1 MTQLHRIP
9 PDPLNR
15 PERLLDVVFVHGA
28 GGDYLNSWGLRRQ
41 QEGGEADSM
50 LHWLLGDADLSG
62 LGVWSLQHESDKFW
76 TGQQGSLTRKELA
89 QNVLAELM
97 RSPLLDPAS
106 PQSPRRPICWV
117 AHSEGGNV
125 VKQLLYVC
133 QLECAG
139 DLNRAKP
146 AAAAAILEATKAVYF
161 IDTPHRGSWVA
172 GRLGRLI
179 PGLRQRVHRELREAD
194 DELRD
199 LHAWYVR
206 TMVQRM
212 QNLNF
217 RQGKEFFSVVGTA
230 SAELEGV
237 IPVAISRDHNRIAK
251 PENRDDSP
259 YREIKDDL
267 LRIHQECRATAQLQ
281 APVPS
286 VPLRV
291 QRVGCGDAHEPLR
304 LLCFVV
310 PELGAFDPA
319 MASRQGKQ
327 FRLMFWLTEAD
338 GLPKALDQ
346 AWIEGLRGDQLTAE
360 IGRVY
365 AEQLNDSPS
374 GRLLLALF
382 LPFDLLASDRLEGF
396 VDALRLHTCEQLPH
410 CTGVPV
416 VLGCSSR
423 WPVGCSAHPRL
434 GMTRHSLRRASE
446 RVVRTLFQDPG
457 PQAANLGCLDW
468 LMITAGSPSPSSAPL
483 AGRPIAKPA
492 AIASILAAEALGQ
505 GQSSAAAG
513 RDGGPGDADE
523 APDPLADCVAVYLS
537 ESAERDRGSGGQ
549 GVLEPLLLRG
559 IPLIWRAN
567 PLACEARAQPV
578 EGGHGSDPMDSIL
591 AWDGLSFL
599 DHFYRYRLD
608 PASPA
613 DQTHG
618 SIRAFIRHSTLFW
631 EDHRHIPTEPS
642 DPPEA
647 PARQGA
653 AIASANP
660 FYIPFQASP
669 P

>member
-1 MTQLHRIP
+1 M
-9 PDPLNR
+9 
-15 PERLLDVVFVHGA
+15 V
-28 GGDYLNSWGLRRQ
+28 
-41 QEGGEADSM
+41 
-50 LHWLLGDADLSG
+50 
-62 LGVWSLQHESDKFW
+62 
-76 TGQQGSLTRKELA
+76 RK
-89 QNVLAELM
+89 
-97 RSPLLDPAS
+97 
-106 PQSPRRPICWV
+106 I
-117 AHSEGGNV
+117 
-125 VKQLLYVC
+125 
-133 QLECAG
+133 
-139 DLNRAKP
+139 
-146 AAAAAILEATKAVYF
+146 
-161 IDTPHRGSWVA
+161 
-172 GRLGRLI
+172 
-179 PGLRQRVHRELREAD
+179 
-194 DELRD
+194 
-199 LHAWYVR
+199 
-206 TMVQRM
+206 

-217 RQGKEFFSVVGTA
+217 CQAKEFFRVVGTA
-230 SAELEGV
+230 SAELDGV
-237 IPVAISRDHNRIAK
+237 TPLFIPRNHNQIAK
-251 PENRDDSP
+251 PKDKAELP
-259 YREIKDDL
+259 YRQIRHDL
-267 LRIHQECRATAQLQ
+267 LRIHKESKNAAQLQ

-319 MASRQGKQ
+319 MASRQRKQ

-346 AWIEGLRGDQLTAE
+346 AWIEGLRDDQLTAE

-396 VDALRLHTCEQLPH
+396 VDDLRRRACEQLPN

-423 WPVGCSAHPRL
+423 WPVGCSADPRL
-434 GMTRHSLRRASE
+434 GMTRHSLRRASL

-492 AIASILAAEALGQ
+492 AITSILAAEALGQ

-613 DQTHG
+613 DRAHG

-631 EDHRHIPTEPS
+631 EDHRHIPTEP
-642 DPPEA
+642 PEA
-647 PARQGA
+647 PARKGA
-653 AIASANP
+653 ATASANP
-660 FYIPFQASP
+660 FYNPFRASSP
-669 P
+669 